1 MKSEQ
6 FITIQGWMRTEL
18 KLTGNDLLVYA
29 IIYGFSQDNENEF
42 TGSVQYLADWCGA
55 SKQGIRKNL
64 KNLLDK
70 GYIEKSEYEK
80 NGIKFCKYKCVPLND
95 GGEEHSCVVGNSV
108 APQTTQLPTPQ
119 HSCYNN
125 IDKNIDS
132 NKDIIPINRNNTE
145 PDQTETEFEGH
156 CYSPAEMR
164 DSFLGSAKSNRKQ
177 KTQRKSLYSKCEDEV
192 LLFTNNLAL
201 QDVLLDYLK
210 FRLSVR
216 EKPIYGVNQWKGM
229 LNVLAGLA
237 KDDRTKKDIVL
248 QSTAKGW
255 LSFYPLK
262 EYTEAKRDT
271 FSEGDGLSCESAT
284 DTADERAEK
293 LRKQGRR
300 SSF

>member
-6 FITIQGWMRTEL
+6 FITIQGWMRTDL
-18 KLTGNDLLVYA
+18 NLTGNDLLVYA
-29 IIYGFSQDNENEF
+29 IIYGFSQDNESEF

-70 GYIEKSEYEK
+70 GYIIKTEYEK
-80 NGIKFCKYKCVPLND
+80 NGIKFCKYRYAPREVAD
-95 GGEEHSCVVGNSV
+95 NSV

-119 HSCYNN
+119 QSCYNN
-125 IDKNIDS
+125 IETNNIETNNIED
-132 NKDIIPINRNNTE
+132 KDIIPINRNNTTD
-145 PDQTETEFEGH
+145 DQSTTEFEGH
-156 CYSPAEMR
+156 CYSPADMR
-164 DSFLGSAKSNRKQ
+164 ESFLGSVKSNRKQ

-210 FRLSVR
+210 FRLSVK

-262 EYTEAKRDT
+262 EYKADV
-271 FSEGDGLSCESAT
+271 FSEGDGVSCESAE
-284 DTADERAEK
+284 DTAEERQEK

-300 SSF
+300 TRF

>member
-18 KLTGNDLLVYA
+18 GLKGNDLMVYA
-29 IIYGFSQDNENEF
+29 IIYGFSQDGENRF
-42 TGSVQYLADWCGA
+42 TGTLQYLADWCGA
-55 SKQGIRKNL
+55 TKNGIQKNL
-64 KNLLDK
+64 KNLIDK
-70 GYIEKSEYEK
+70 GYIEKFEVERNNVRFVEY
-80 NGIKFCKYKCVPLND
+80 
-95 GGEEHSCVVGNSV
+95 SCTPYNSV
-108 APQTTQLPTPQ
+108 VHPIQL
-119 HSCYNN
+119 SCINNN
-125 IDKNIDS
+125 IEDNIED
-132 NKDIIPINRNNTE
+132 NKDIIPINRNNTTD
-145 PDQTETEFEGH
+145 DQSTTEFEGH
-156 CYSPAEMR
+156 CYSPADMR
-164 DSFLGSAKSNRKQ
+164 ESFLGSVKSNRKQ

-210 FRLSVR
+210 FRLSVK

-262 EYTEAKRDT
+262 EYKADV
-271 FSEGDGLSCESAT
+271 FSEGDGVSCERAE
-284 DTADERAEK
+284 DTAEERQEK

-300 SSF
+300 TRF